1 MIIVGAGPAGLSAA
15 IYTARAGCKVLVME
29 KAVVGGQINIT
40 EEVINYPG
48 IFRTDGKSLTSGM
61 REQAEAFGAEF
72 INCEVLSMELE
83 GHIKRLHTTAGI
95 FETIGVI
102 LATGANP
109 RKIGFKGEKE
119 FQGRGVAYCATCD
132 GEFFTGMDIFVIGG
146 GFAAVEEGIFLTRYG
161 KTVNIIVRGEDFT
174 CPKPVSDEIKKYGN
188 INVSYNTELIEV
200 GGKNTLEYA
209 VFADRKTGDTR
220 VYRPREGESFGVFV
234 FAGYVPNT
242 AWMGDEPLRND
253 QGYIITDS
261 TGKTDKEGVYA
272 AGDVCVKEL
281 RQVVTAVSDG
291 ATAAT
296 ALEKY
301 VALVHDKYSIPE
313 LKDKKT
319 RARGYGDPAEKAS
332 ESSAKST
339 EEKTFI
345 SSEIKAQLIPVFE
358 KFEDRVIV
366 RACLDESPLAMEMKG
381 FMEEL
386 KDLSPKLI
394 CEIRENEMK
403 EDMELPV
410 IKLLREDGEDPGI
423 AFHGIPGGHEFN
435 SFIVALYNLSTGVK
449 DPGKETEDIIKNIS
463 APLSMKIFVS
473 LSCTMCPETVMSAQ
487 KLAALSPKVRAE
499 MFDLGHWPEYRKKYN
514 IMSVPCTVIN
524 DSRVVFGKKSLPE
537 LADIIKEEQ
546 KA

>member
-209 VFADRKTGDTR
+209 VFSDRKTGDTR
-220 VYRPREGESFGVFV
+220 VYRPREG
-234 FAGYVPNT
+234 
-242 AWMGDEPLRND
+242 
-253 QGYIITDS
+253 
-261 TGKTDKEGVYA
+261 
-272 AGDVCVKEL
+272 
-281 RQVVTAVSDG
+281 
-291 ATAAT
+291 
-296 ALEKY
+296 
-301 VALVHDKYSIPE
+301 
-313 LKDKKT
+313 
-319 RARGYGDPAEKAS
+319 
-332 ESSAKST
+332 
-339 EEKTFI
+339 
-345 SSEIKAQLIPVFE
+345 
-358 KFEDRVIV
+358 
-366 RACLDESPLAMEMKG
+366 
-381 FMEEL
+381 
-386 KDLSPKLI
+386 
-394 CEIRENEMK
+394 
-403 EDMELPV
+403 
-410 IKLLREDGEDPGI
+410 
-423 AFHGIPGGHEFN
+423 
-435 SFIVALYNLSTGVK
+435 
-449 DPGKETEDIIKNIS
+449 
-463 APLSMKIFVS
+463 
-473 LSCTMCPETVMSAQ
+473 
-487 KLAALSPKVRAE
+487 
-499 MFDLGHWPEYRKKYN
+499 
-514 IMSVPCTVIN
+514 
-524 DSRVVFGKKSLPE
+524 
-537 LADIIKEEQ
+537 
-546 KA
+546 